1 MSRSRSIWSRRTQI
15 LANPRRRIAAIAV
28 ALALVLAPL
37 QTALAERTQL
47 RPGWNMFTPEQDVQ
61 LGKEASQQAE
71 KQVQLLN
78 DRRVD
83 DYLNRLGQ
91 RLASKAPGYKYPYSY
106 RAVNDRAINAFALP
120 GGPVYINRAIIEA
133 ADNEAQL
140 AGVMAHET
148 AHVALRH
155 GTNQATKAQAW
166 QMPLAILGAA
176 SGNGILAALTQL
188 GASVHGEL
196 DPAEVFADR
205 RDTGRCHGYADSVRS
220 RLRSARDGT
229 IFREAAGRTEG
240 QGACG
245 IFSVAPQSRQPH
257 GARGRRGG
265 QAGRSAEELHVRYL
279 GISSDQAVCID
290 AACAQGALRQEGLPE
305 RLRVRRRLP
314 SRWLRSRMT
323 SFSCATRVTGRRAGR
338 RARSV
343 WLRRAEWCRT
353 IRGRRRWPTA

>member
-1 MSRSRSIWSRRTQI
+1 MNRSRSIWSRRWTQV
-15 LANPRRRIAAIAV
+15 LANPRRKIAAIAV

-120 GGPVYINRAIIEA
+120 GGPVYINRAIIET
-133 ADNEAQL
+133 ADSEAQL

-188 GASVHGEL
+188 GARLHGEL

-205 RDTGRCHGYADSVRS
+205 
-220 RLRSARDGT
+220 
-229 IFREAAGRTEG
+229 
-240 QGACG
+240 
-245 IFSVAPQSRQPH
+245 
-257 GARGRRGG
+257 
-265 QAGRSAEELHVRYL
+265 
-279 GISSDQAVCID
+279 
-290 AACAQGALRQEGLPE
+290 
-305 RLRVRRRLP
+305 
-314 SRWLRSRMT
+314 
-323 SFSCATRVTGRRAGR
+323 
-338 RARSV
+338 
-343 WLRRAEWCRT
+343 
-353 IRGRRRWPTA
+353 